1 MTPSVAVRFALTGCL
16 TIGILAASPT
26 PVQAQA
32 RTQTQGKVGVL
43 KWEFE
48 VHGAFATG
56 YSAPEGQSKGP
67 SEGPSFTLGDGT
79 TPSKAVTSW
88 YFGSGASFLNQVLA
102 LRGIGIN
109 DRVTALDSGGWPSAG
124 RRPGVQFGA
133 RIARRVTN
141 TIWIEISADL
151 GLDPLGFD
159 SDTEARI
166 EQTRASFVSAFTALN
181 NSTLTLMPNPTVTST
196 ATVQSGGR
204 RLVTSGV
211 VQYRGTGTGTR
222 PYVFAGV
229 GLATPIGG
237 ATSLTLTGR
246 YQFSTPGGAAFDET
260 DAMVLRYH
268 STMSFV
274 TVAGFGFMRDLSPR
288 SGYRVETRVMFGTAH
303 QDIRLDTEPVVTVTA
318 PTGAAIL
325 NATSPGLQFA
335 TNGLRTNLSAQATRD
350 FAALTANGKKLQWVI
365 SAGYFWRF

>member
-26 PVQAQA
+26 PARAQA
-32 RTQTQGKVGVL
+32 RPQTPGKVGVL

-56 YSAPEGQSKGP
+56 YSAPEGQSKAP
-67 SEGPSFTLGDGT
+67 PEGPSFTLGDGT
-79 TPSKAVTSW
+79 TPSRAVTSW

-109 DRVTALDSGGWPSAG
+109 DRLTALDSAGWPGAG

-133 RIARRVTN
+133 RIARRVTS
-141 TIWIEISADL
+141 TVWIEVSADL

-159 SDTEARI
+159 SDTSSRI
-166 EQTRASFVSAFTALN
+166 EQTRAAFVTAFTALN

-204 RLVTSGV
+204 RVVTSGV
-211 VQYRGTGTGTR
+211 VQYRGTGTGLR
-222 PYVFAGV
+222 PYVLAGAGFAM
-229 GLATPIGG
+229 PIGG
-237 ATSLTLTGR
+237 ATSLTLSGR
-246 YQFSTPGGAAFDET
+246 YQLATPGGAVFDET
-260 DAMVLRYH
+260 DVMVLRYR
-268 STMSFV
+268 STASFV
-274 TVAGFGFMRDLSPR
+274 TVAGFGFMRDTSPR

-303 QDIRLDTEPVVTVTA
+303 QDIRLDTEPTVAVTT

-325 NATSPGLQFA
+325 NATNPGLQFA
-335 TNGLRTNLSAQATRD
+335 TNGLRTNLSAQATHD
-350 FAALTANGKKLQWVI
+350 FAALTADGKKLQWVV
-365 SAGYFWRF
+365 SGGYFWRF